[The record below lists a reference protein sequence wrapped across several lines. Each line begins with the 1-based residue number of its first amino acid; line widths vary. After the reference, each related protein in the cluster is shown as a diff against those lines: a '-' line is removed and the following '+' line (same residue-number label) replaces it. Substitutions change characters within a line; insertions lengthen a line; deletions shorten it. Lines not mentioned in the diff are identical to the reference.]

1 MSNKSASSEPVAVIT
16 GASRGIGAAI
26 ARELARRGHRLALL
40 SRDRE
45 KLREVVQEVAGES
58 PAVETFSCDLQDP
71 QQVEKTF
78 EAILPWAGQID
89 VLVNNAG
96 LGIFAPLHELSD
108 TDWDSQL
115 NTNLRGVFY
124 CSRAV
129 IPAMIAQQSGTIIN
143 ISSLAGKNAFAGGS
157 AYCASKWGLQGLTY
171 CMAEELRQH
180 NIRVSIICPGSVHTE
195 FSPHKGKD
203 PAKMLQPE
211 DVAKTVGWLL
221 EQSPQ
226 SFVSEISLRPTQK
239 P

>member
-1 MSNKSASSEPVAVIT
+1 MTKKPLPTAPVAVIT

-45 KLREVVQEVAGES
+45 KLREVVQRVAGES
-58 PAVETFSCDLQDP
+58 PAVEAFACDLQDP
-71 QQVEKTF
+71 RQVEKTF
-78 EAILPWAGQID
+78 EAIRQWAGRID
-89 VLVNNAG
+89 VLINNAG
-96 LGIFAPLHELSD
+96 LGIFAPLHQLSD

-129 IPAMIAQQSGTIIN
+129 IPAMISQQSGAIIN
-143 ISSLAGKNAFAGGS
+143 ISSLAGKNAFADGT

-171 CMAEELRQH
+171 CLAEELRQH
-180 NIRVSIICPGSVHTE
+180 NIRVSVICPGSVHTE
-195 FSPHKGKD
+195 FSPHQGKD

-226 SFVSEISLRPTQK
+226 SFVSEISIRPTQK